1 MTLQLAVLI
10 AAVALAA
17 GSTGRLA
24 YEHHALR
31 AAQIIATT
39 AWAWTWHH
47 TRRAF
52 INPGQRV
59 KGRDT
64 PTPREVTA

>member
-1 MTLQLAVLI
+1 MTLQLAALI

-31 AAQIIATT
+31 AAQIIATR
-39 AWAWTWHH
+39 AIRWAGATSHVPLFAPH
-47 TRRAF
+47 GGRHITRR
-52 INPGQRV
+52 
-59 KGRDT
+59 
-64 PTPREVTA
+64 TA